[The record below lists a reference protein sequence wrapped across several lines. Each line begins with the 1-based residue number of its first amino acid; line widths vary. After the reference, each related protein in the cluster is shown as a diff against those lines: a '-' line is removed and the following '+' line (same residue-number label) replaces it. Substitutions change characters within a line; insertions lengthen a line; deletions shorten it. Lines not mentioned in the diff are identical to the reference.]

1 MTDSATNTIMANA
14 RVDLASTTGGNFSPD
29 DWEKILERART
40 QLLEKSRSADETTA
54 WQQVVRDFHASR
66 YWGFNPNYRK
76 PKADPKKKNL
86 GFQFIWLM
94 FGSLTIMKVAVLWFG
109 QIYSRS
115 DESYDKWMFFIVLTL
130 VIGNILYFLWRNR
143 NHQD

>member
-1 MTDSATNTIMANA
+1 MTDSTAPKIMANA
-14 RVDLASTTGGNFSPD
+14 NVDLTSTVGGKFSPS

-40 QLLEKSRSADETTA
+40 QLHEKAKTSDELAA
-54 WQQVVRDFHASR
+54 WQAVIRDFHASR
-66 YWGFNPNYRK
+66 YWGFIPNYREPKSSRK
-76 PKADPKKKNL
+76 PKNL
-86 GFQFIWLM
+86 GMQFIWLT

-115 DESYDKWMFFIVLTL
+115 DEAFDKWMFFIVLAL
-130 VIGNILYFLWRNR
+130 IIGNILFFLWRNR